1 MNNYERSVFS
11 TTLLNNDNWLVK
23 IGITGRFKISF
34 KDRNLTRKVSRFEGR
49 HLVEIVES
57 MFNLKITPFHLLK
70 LIKAKTPDFLNMV
83 KNNEFQYMMEYF
95 AEVVFSNGGV
105 RWQTFFEY
113 SPNDVAKTI
122 NTQSV
127 IKFKFI

>member
-23 IGITGRFKISF
+23 IGITGRFKISL

-83 KNNEFQYMMEYF
+83 K
-95 AEVVFSNGGV
+95 
-105 RWQTFFEY
+105 
-113 SPNDVAKTI
+113 K
-122 NTQSV
+122 
-127 IKFKFI
+127 